1 MNVEDIRQVTA
12 VMAIGALEEG
22 VTVTGQAAVVETVGG
37 TLSEIVDERRIQEL
51 PLNGRDPLQL
61 QLLLPGV
68 VTGPTSTAMWQQP
81 GISVNGLRGISNNY
95 MLDSGDNNDVLGG
108 TAAIVPNP
116 DALEEFTVQTSNF
129 SAEYGRNMGAVINAV
144 TKSGTNTFRGSAY
157 NFIRNDA
164 MDAKQFFAVEK
175 GILRRS
181 QYGATLGG
189 PIARDN
195 MFFFVAYEGL
205 RLRQGESRS
214 GLVVPT
220 QAERNGDFSQSAV
233 KPRDPNYRPVLSR
246 QPDSTEPH
254 GPGDHQLHGHLPAV
268 AQCLRRPAHL
278 QRADHQ
284 GRLAADEPRGFAADR

>member
-1 MNVEDIRQVTA
+1 MVIARCLTIALLLGILFPTNVFSQSTAEIRGAVQDQSGGIIPGATITAINELTGLERTAVSDSGGRFNIPRLPVGNYRVEVKVDGFRPFATAPFRLNVEDIRQVNA

-22 VTVTGQAAVVETVGG
+22 VTVTGQAANVETIGG

-129 SAEYGRNMGAVINAV
+129 SAEHGRNMGAVINAV
-144 TKSGTNTFRGSAY
+144 TKSGTNQFRGSLY
-157 NFIRNDA
+157 EFLRNDA
-164 MDAKQFFAVEK
+164 LDAKQFF
-175 GILRRS
+175 
-181 QYGATLGG
+181 
-189 PIARDN
+189 
-195 MFFFVAYEGL
+195 
-205 RLRQGESRS
+205 
-214 GLVVPT
+214 
-220 QAERNGDFSQSAV
+220 
-233 KPRDPNYRPVLSR
+233 
-246 QPDSTEPH
+246 
-254 GPGDHQLHGHLPAV
+254 
-268 AQCLRRPAHL
+268 
-278 QRADHQ
+278 
-284 GRLAADEPRGFAADR
+284 